1 MLYVMFS
8 FLNLYVWSQV
18 RVAKG
23 RMDMLMKTQKTVYVM
38 ELKLDGSVD
47 EALSQIDEK
56 GYAIPWQADGRKVV
70 KVGINFSSEQRTISE
85 WKVKA

>member
-1 MLYVMFS
+1 
-8 FLNLYVWSQV
+8 
-18 RVAKG
+18 
-23 RMDMLMKTQKTVYVM
+23 MLMKTQKTVYVM